1 MLYIYIIICFAQQIA
16 TLLSSNICFRLNS
29 YILSLNYVLV
39 VTSGLKTELQII
51 SQNFKLFENS
61 VASLKFNTPHS

>member
-1 MLYIYIIICFAQQIA
+1 MFAQQFA

-39 VTSGLKTELQII
+39 VDSGLKTELQII
-51 SQNFKLFENS
+51 LQNFKLFENS
-61 VASLKFNTPHS
+61 VASLKFNTLHS

>member
-1 MLYIYIIICFAQQIA
+1 MLYILSYVCTTIA

-39 VTSGLKTELQII
+39 VVNGGIKTELQII
-51 SQNFKLFENS
+51 SQNFKLFEDS
-61 VASLKFNTPHS
+61 VASLKFNSLHS